1 MENESFKILEYEKI
15 TEMLAERAG
24 SSLGKEKARDLYPS
38 SDFSEISEW
47 LQETEEAVTV
57 YAMTAPP
64 LGGIRDIRPMLAKS
78 GKGAV
83 LDLAELQEVMSTLYA
98 MRTVKRF
105 FRDLEMEVPVLKEW
119 AHSIEILGQ
128 LERNL
133 SLTIDEHGNMR
144 EDASVELRRIRR
156 ELKSS
161 QVRIKD
167 KINGILHDA
176 QYQKMFQDAIVTVRD
191 ERYVIPVKAE
201 YRTHFPGLIHDQSA
215 SGSTLFIE
223 PMAVVELNN
232 DVKQLMLAEQQ
243 EVQRILRQVSQEISR
258 ESEPLTANC
267 EILRDID
274 FAFAKAKLAR
284 DMEAVKPLINEE
296 GRTVLKNAR
305 HPLIPRDKVVPT
317 SITLGEDYRMLLIT
331 GPNTGGKTVS
341 MKTLGLMVLMAQS
354 GCYLPVDT
362 DSEIAVYQNLY
373 ADIGDEQSI
382 EQSLSTFSAHMT
394 HIVRILDK
402 VESDDLLL
410 LDELGAGTDPEEGAA
425 LAMSILERLLDVKAT
440 TVATTHYSELKTFAY
455 TRDGIENACV
465 EFDVETLRP
474 TYRLLI
480 GIPGASNA
488 FAISQRLG
496 LSESLIL
503 RAKQLVKVDHAQF
516 EHVIN
521 QLESE
526 KMMYEQ
532 MNAEIRERQ
541 QRVTQL
547 ELKLQNA
554 KSELSKQKGEIIR
567 KAKEKSAAMI
577 RQTRRES
584 EAVIKDLKEQFDD
597 QGIRARQQAIAEA
610 RAKINEASEKARPG
624 IMAQKGVGQKIDV
637 KKLLPGD
644 VIYVKKLDQKGTVIE
659 VQGKELTV
667 QLGSLRTKVKASG
680 CTFLSHAEKEKPQP
694 MMSGKKRST
703 QSGSFLQ
710 KTQNI
715 GRDIDIRGMM
725 VDEAEMTLGKF
736 IDDAVI
742 AGLTQVLIIHGKG
755 TGALRKGVHAYLK
768 RHRNVSSFQ
777 FADINEGGTGATVVA
792 LK

>member
-24 SSLGKEKARDLYPS
+24 SSLGKEKALHLFPS
-38 SDFSEISEW
+38 SDPDEVREW
-47 LQETEEAVTV
+47 QEETAEAAAIL
-57 YAMTAPP
+57 AMTSPP
-64 LGGIRDIRPMLAKS
+64 LGGIRDIRPLLAKA
-78 GKGAV
+78 GKGSV
-83 LDLAELQEVMSTLYA
+83 LDLSEMMNVMSTLYA
-98 MRTVKRF
+98 MRNVKYF
-105 FRDLEMEVPVLKEW
+105 FRDLEMEAPTLKEW

-128 LERNL
+128 LERDLNNP
-133 SLTIDEHGNMR
+133 IDEHGNMR

-161 QVRIKD
+161 QVHIKD
-167 KINGILHDA
+167 KIQNILHDG
-176 QYQKMFQDAIVTVRD
+176 QYQKMFQDSIVTVRD

-201 YRTHFPGLIHDQSA
+201 YRSHFPGLIHDQSA

-232 DVKQLMLAEQQ
+232 DVKQLTLAEQQ
-243 EVQRILRQVSQEISR
+243 EVQRILRQLSNQISR
-258 ESEPLTANC
+258 DSETLTDNSDVLA
-267 EILRDID
+267 DVD
-274 FAFAKAKLAR
+274 FAFAKAKLAI
-284 DMEAVKPLINEE
+284 DMDAVRPLLNTE

-305 HPLIPRDKVVPT
+305 HPLIAKEVVVPT

-354 GCYLPVDT
+354 GCYLPVDP
-362 DSEIAVYQNLY
+362 DSEIAIYQNIY

-394 HIVRILDK
+394 HLVRILGK
-402 VESDDLLL
+402 VDSDDLLL

-425 LAMSILERLLDVKAT
+425 LAMSILERLLEVRAT

-488 FAISQRLG
+488 FAISRRLG
-496 LSESLIL
+496 LSDSLIL
-503 RAKQLVKVDHAQF
+503 RAQQLVKADHAQF

-521 QLESE
+521 QLENE

-532 MNAEIRERQ
+532 RNADIMERQ

-547 ELKLQNA
+547 ELKLERA
-554 KSELSKQKGEIIR
+554 KEELSQKKGDIIR
-567 KAKEKSAAMI
+567 KAKDKSAALI

-584 EAVIKDLKEQFDD
+584 EAVIKELKEQFDD
-597 QGIRARQQAIAEA
+597 QGIKRRQQTIQEA
-610 RAKINEASEKARPG
+610 RARLNDAFEKARPG
-624 IMAQKGVGQKIDV
+624 IMAQSGVGKRINLANIQ
-637 KKLLPGD
+637 PGD
-644 VIYVKKLDQKGTVIE
+644 SVYVKKLDQKGTVLE

-667 QLGSLRTKVKASG
+667 QLGSLRTKVKASA
-680 CTFLSHAEKEKPQP
+680 CTFLSKAATEKPSVV
-694 MMSGKKRST
+694 SGSRKTS
-703 QSGSFLQ
+703 QAGSFLQ

-715 GRDIDIRGMM
+715 GRDIDIRGLM
-725 VDEAEMTLGKF
+725 VDEAEVVVGKF
-736 IDDAVI
+736 LDDAVI
-742 AGLTQVLIIHGKG
+742 AGLSQVLIIHGKG
-755 TGALRKGVHAYLK
+755 TGALRKGIHDYLK
-768 RHRNVSSFQ
+768 RHKNVLKYQ
-777 FADINEGGTGATVVA
+777 FADINEGGTGATVVD

>member
-1 MENESFKILEYEKI
+1 MEQESFKVLEYKKI
-15 TEMLAERAG
+15 TEKLAEYAG
-24 SSLGKEKARDLYPS
+24 SALGKEKARNLVPS
-38 SDFSEISEW
+38 SDFAEVTDW
-47 LQETEEAVTV
+47 QEQTTEAVKV
-57 YAMTAPP
+57 LSMSAPP
-64 LGGIRDIRPMLAKS
+64 LGGIRDIRLLLKKA

-83 LDLAELQEVMSTLYA
+83 LELEELQNIMSTMYA
-98 MRTVKRF
+98 MRTIKYF
-105 FRDLEMEVPVLKEW
+105 FRDLELEAPILQEW
-119 AHSIEILGQ
+119 ARSLEILGQ

-133 SLTIDEHGNMR
+133 NNVIDEHGNMR

-161 QVRIKD
+161 QGRIKD
-167 KINGILHDA
+167 KINNILHDG

-191 ERYVIPVKAE
+191 ERYVIPIKAE
-201 YRTHFPGLIHDQSA
+201 YRAHFPGLIHDQSA

-232 DVKQLMLAEQQ
+232 DVKQLTLAEQQ
-243 EVQRILRQVSQEISR
+243 EIQRILRQLSGEIQR
-258 ESEPLTANC
+258 EKETLAANC
-267 EILRDID
+267 EILDDID
-274 FAFAKAKLAR
+274 FTFAKARMAAAMK
-284 DMEAVKPLINEE
+284 AVRPLMNDE
-296 GRTVLKNAR
+296 GRTVLNNAR
-305 HPLIPRDKVVPT
+305 HPLIAKDKVVPT
-317 SITLGEDYRMLLIT
+317 NISIGENYRMLLIT
-331 GPNTGGKTVS
+331 GPNTGGKTVT

-354 GCYLPVDT
+354 GLYLPVDQG
-362 DSEIAVYQNLY
+362 SEIALYANIY

-402 VESDDLLL
+402 VESEDLLL

-425 LAMSILERLLDVKAT
+425 LAMSILEKLLAVQAT

-455 TRDGIENACV
+455 TREGIENACV
-465 EFDVETLRP
+465 EFDIETLRP

-488 FAISQRLG
+488 FAISRRLG
-496 LSESLIL
+496 LADSLIL
-503 RAKQLVKVDHAQF
+503 RAQQLVKADHAQF

-521 QLESE
+521 ELENE

-532 MNAEIRERQ
+532 RNADIAERQ
-541 QRVTQL
+541 ARVKKL
-547 ELKLQNA
+547 EEKLLKA
-554 KSELSKQKGEIIR
+554 KEELSQKKGDIIR
-567 KAKEKSAAMI
+567 KAKDKSAALI

-584 EAVIKDLKEQFDD
+584 EEVISQLKEQFDD
-597 QGIRARQQAIAEA
+597 LGIKARQQAIADA
-610 RAKINEASEKARPG
+610 RARINEASAKANPG
-624 IMAQKGVGQKIDV
+624 IMAQKGVGQRIDLKKIRV
-637 KKLLPGD
+637 GD
-644 VIYVKKLDQKGTVIE
+644 TVYVKKLDQKGTVLEI
-659 VQGKELTV
+659 QGKDLTV
-667 QLGSLRTKVKASG
+667 QVGALRTKLKANA
-680 CTFLSHAEKEKPQP
+680 CTFIAHKAEEKP
-694 MMSGKKRST
+694 SNNTGSHKNS
-703 QSGSFLQ
+703 QSSSFLQ

-742 AGLTQVLIIHGKG
+742 AGLSQVLIIHGKG

-768 RHRNVSSFQ
+768 GHRNVLSFQ
-777 FADINEGGTGATVVA
+777 FADINEGGTGATVVE

>member
-24 SSLGKEKARDLYPS
+24 SSLGKEKALHLFPS
-38 SDFSEISEW
+38 SDPDEVREW
-47 LQETEEAVTV
+47 QEETAEAAAIL
-57 YAMTAPP
+57 AMTSPP
-64 LGGIRDIRPMLAKS
+64 LGGIRDIRPLLAKA
-78 GKGAV
+78 GKGSV
-83 LDLAELQEVMSTLYA
+83 LDLSEMMNVMSTLYA
-98 MRTVKRF
+98 MRNVKYF
-105 FRDLEMEVPVLKEW
+105 FRDLEMEAPTLKEW

-128 LERNL
+128 LERDLNN
-133 SLTIDEHGNMR
+133 TIDEHGNMR

-161 QVRIKD
+161 QVHIKD
-167 KINGILHDA
+167 KIQNILHDG
-176 QYQKMFQDAIVTVRD
+176 QYQKMFQDSIVTVRD

-201 YRTHFPGLIHDQSA
+201 YRSHFPGLIHDQSA

-232 DVKQLMLAEQQ
+232 DVKQLTLAEQQ
-243 EVQRILRQVSQEISR
+243 EVQRILRQLSNQISR
-258 ESEPLTANC
+258 DRETLTDNSDVLA
-267 EILRDID
+267 DVD
-274 FAFAKAKLAR
+274 FAFAKAKLAI
-284 DMEAVKPLINEE
+284 DMDAVRPLLNTE

-305 HPLIPRDKVVPT
+305 HPLIAKEIVVPT

-354 GCYLPVDT
+354 GCYLPVDP
-362 DSEIAVYQNLY
+362 DSEIAIYQNIY

-394 HIVRILDK
+394 HLVRILGK
-402 VESDDLLL
+402 VDSDDLLL

-425 LAMSILERLLDVKAT
+425 LAMSILERLLEVRAT

-488 FAISQRLG
+488 FAISRRLG
-496 LSESLIL
+496 LSDSLIL
-503 RAKQLVKVDHAQF
+503 RAQQLVKADHAQF

-521 QLESE
+521 QLENE

-532 MNAEIRERQ
+532 RNADIMERQ

-547 ELKLQNA
+547 ELKLERA
-554 KSELSKQKGEIIR
+554 KEELSQKKGDIIR
-567 KAKEKSAAMI
+567 KAKDKSAALI

-597 QGIRARQQAIAEA
+597 QGIKRRQQTIQEA
-610 RAKINEASEKARPG
+610 RARLNEAFEKARPG
-624 IMAQKGVGQKIDV
+624 IMAQSGVGKRINLANIQ
-637 KKLLPGD
+637 PGD
-644 VIYVKKLDQKGTVIE
+644 SVYVKKLDQKGTVLE

-667 QLGSLRTKVKASG
+667 QLGSLRTKVKASA
-680 CTFLSHAEKEKPQP
+680 CTFLSKAATEKPSAV
-694 MMSGKKRST
+694 SGSRKTS
-703 QSGSFLQ
+703 QAGSFLQ

-715 GRDIDIRGMM
+715 GRDIDIRGLM
-725 VDEAEMTLGKF
+725 VDEAEVVVGKF
-736 IDDAVI
+736 LDDAVI
-742 AGLTQVLIIHGKG
+742 AGLSQVLIIHGKG
-755 TGALRKGVHAYLK
+755 TGALRKGIHDYLK
-768 RHRNVSSFQ
+768 RHKNVLKYQ
-777 FADINEGGTGATVVA
+777 FADINEGGTGATVVD

>member
-1 MENESFKILEYEKI
+1 MVNESFKTLEYEKI
-15 TEMLAERAG
+15 TAMLAERAG
-24 SSLGKEKARDLYPS
+24 SLLGKEKAMRLYPS
-38 SDFSEISEW
+38 SDFSEVLEW
-47 LQETEEAVTV
+47 QQETDEAVTI
-57 YAMTAPP
+57 YSLTMPP
-64 LGGIRDIRPMLAKS
+64 LGGIRDIRPLLKKS

-83 LDLAELQEVMSTLYA
+83 LDLAEMQEIVSMLYA
-98 MRTVKRF
+98 IRSVKHF
-105 FRDLEMEVPVLKEW
+105 FRDLELDAPMLKEQ
-119 AHSIEILGQ
+119 AQSMEILGQ

-133 SLTIDEHGNMR
+133 SFAIDEHGNLR

-161 QVRIKD
+161 QTRIKD
-167 KINGILHDA
+167 KIHGILHDA
-176 QYQKMFQDAIVTVRD
+176 AYQKMFQDAIVTVRD

-223 PMAVVELNN
+223 PLAVVELNN

-243 EVQRILRQVSQEISR
+243 EVQRILRQLSQEISR
-258 ESEPLTANC
+258 DSESLRMNC
-267 EILRDID
+267 EILGEID

-284 DMEAVKPLINEE
+284 DMDAVRPMLNEN
-296 GRTVLKNAR
+296 GRTILKNAR
-305 HPLIPRDKVVPT
+305 HPLIPRERVVPIN
-317 SITLGEDYRMLLIT
+317 ITLGTEYCMLLIT

-354 GCYLPVDT
+354 GCYLPVDA
-362 DSEIAVYQNLY
+362 DSEISIYQNIY

-394 HIVRILDK
+394 HMVQILNK
-402 VESDDLLL
+402 VEHDDLLL
-410 LDELGAGTDPEEGAA
+410 LDELGSGTDPEEGAA
-425 LAMSILERLLDVKAT
+425 LAMSILERLLDIKVS

-465 EFDVETLRP
+465 EFDIETLRP
-474 TYRLLI
+474 TYRLLT

-496 LSESLIL
+496 LADSLII
-503 RAKQLVKVDHAQF
+503 RAKQLLKADHAQF
-516 EHVIN
+516 EHIIN

-541 QRVTQL
+541 QRVIQL
-547 ELKLQNA
+547 EYRLDDA
-554 KSELSKQKGEIIR
+554 KVELSKKKSDIIR

-584 EAVIKDLKEQFDD
+584 EAVIKELKEQFDD
-597 QGIRARQQAIAEA
+597 QGIHARQRAIQEA
-610 RAKINEASEKARPG
+610 RAKLNEASEKAHPG
-624 IMAQKGVGQKIDV
+624 IMTRKGIGKKIDIKTIV
-637 KKLLPGD
+637 PGD
-644 VIYVKKLDQKGTVIE
+644 VIYVKKLDQKGTVLE
-659 VQGKELTV
+659 VHGKELMV
-667 QLGSLRTKVKASG
+667 QLGGLRTKVKASDG
-680 CTFLSHAEKEKPQP
+680 MFVSHGETEKPTT
-694 MMSGKKRST
+694 SGGGKCTT
-703 QSGSFLQ
+703 QAKTFLQ

-715 GRDIDIRGMM
+715 ERDIDIRGML
-725 VDEAEMTLGKF
+725 VDEAEIVIGKF

-742 AGLTQVLIIHGKG
+742 AGLNQILIIHGKG
-755 TGALRKGVHAYLK
+755 TGALRKGIHEYLK
-768 RHRNVSSFQ
+768 HHRSVAKYQ
-777 FADINEGGTGATVVA
+777 FADINEGGAGATVVDI
-792 LK
+792 K

>member
-24 SSLGKEKARDLYPS
+24 SSLGKEKALHLFPS
-38 SDFSEISEW
+38 SDPDEVREW
-47 LQETEEAVTV
+47 QEETAEAAAIL
-57 YAMTAPP
+57 AMTSPP
-64 LGGIRDIRPMLAKS
+64 LGGIRDIRPLLAKA
-78 GKGAV
+78 GKGSV
-83 LDLAELQEVMSTLYA
+83 LDLSEMMNVMSTLYA
-98 MRTVKRF
+98 MRNVKYF
-105 FRDLEMEVPVLKEW
+105 FRDLEMEAPTLKEW

-128 LERNL
+128 LERDLNN
-133 SLTIDEHGNMR
+133 TIDEHGNMR

-161 QVRIKD
+161 QVHIKD
-167 KINGILHDA
+167 KIQNILHDG
-176 QYQKMFQDAIVTVRD
+176 QYQKMFQDSIVTVRD

-201 YRTHFPGLIHDQSA
+201 YRSHFPGLIHDQSA

-232 DVKQLMLAEQQ
+232 DVKQLTLAEQQ
-243 EVQRILRQVSQEISR
+243 EVQRILRQLSNQISR
-258 ESEPLTANC
+258 DRETLTDNSDVLA
-267 EILRDID
+267 DVD
-274 FAFAKAKLAR
+274 FAFAKAKLAI
-284 DMEAVKPLINEE
+284 DMDAVRPLLNTE

-305 HPLIPRDKVVPT
+305 HPLIAKEVVIPT

-354 GCYLPVDT
+354 GCYLPVDP
-362 DSEIAVYQNLY
+362 DSEIAIYQNIY

-394 HIVRILDK
+394 HLVRILGK
-402 VESDDLLL
+402 VDSDDLLL

-425 LAMSILERLLDVKAT
+425 LAMSILERLLEVRVT

-488 FAISQRLG
+488 FAISRRLG
-496 LSESLIL
+496 LSDSLIL
-503 RAKQLVKVDHAQF
+503 RAQQLVKADHAQF

-521 QLESE
+521 QLENE

-532 MNAEIRERQ
+532 RNADIMERQ

-547 ELKLQNA
+547 ELKLERA
-554 KSELSKQKGEIIR
+554 KEELSQKKGDIIR
-567 KAKEKSAAMI
+567 KAKDKSAALI

-584 EAVIKDLKEQFDD
+584 EAVIKELKEQFDD
-597 QGIRARQQAIAEA
+597 QGIKRRQQTIQEA
-610 RAKINEASEKARPG
+610 RARLNEAFEKARPG
-624 IMAQKGVGQKIDV
+624 IMAQSGVGKRINLANIQ
-637 KKLLPGD
+637 PGD
-644 VIYVKKLDQKGTVIE
+644 SVYVKKLDQKGTVLE

-667 QLGSLRTKVKASG
+667 QLGSLRTKVKASA
-680 CTFLSHAEKEKPQP
+680 CTFLSKAATEKPSAV
-694 MMSGKKRST
+694 SGSRKTS
-703 QSGSFLQ
+703 QAGSFLQ

-715 GRDIDIRGMM
+715 GRDIDIRGLM
-725 VDEAEMTLGKF
+725 VDEAEVVVGKF
-736 IDDAVI
+736 LDDAVI
-742 AGLTQVLIIHGKG
+742 AGLSQVLIIHGKG
-755 TGALRKGVHAYLK
+755 TGALRKGIHDYLK
-768 RHRNVSSFQ
+768 RHKNVLKYQ
-777 FADINEGGTGATVVA
+777 FADINEGGTGATVVD